1 MAMERAR
8 TGQER
13 EVAMKE
19 IQGGKAHATRQRVPA
34 GRVLDEVP
42 KALYVLAHVM
52 FLAIGIWLWAW
63 AAQHALPY
71 LGALALYVIS
81 QVGFLAY
88 FANVITMKTAVLV
101 EQMAVVAMLILIILL
116 AT

>member
-1 MAMERAR
+1 MAMEPD
-8 TGQER
+8 QEK
-13 EVAMKE
+13 EVAVKDIHE
-19 IQGGKAHATRQRVPA
+19 GQALPTRQRVPA
-34 GRVLDEVP
+34 GGVLDEVP

-52 FLAIGIWLWAW
+52 FLGIGIWLWI
-63 AAQHALPY
+63 AARQNALPY
-71 LGALALYVIS
+71 SGALVLYVIS

-101 EQMAVVAMLILIILL
+101 EQMAVAVMLILIILQ

>member
-1 MAMERAR
+1 MNEIRG
-8 TGQER
+8 GQ
-13 EVAMKE
+13 AL
-19 IQGGKAHATRQRVPA
+19 ATQQRVPA
-34 GRVLDEVP
+34 GRALDDVP
-42 KALYVLAHVM
+42 KTLYVLAHVM
-52 FLAIGIWLWAW
+52 FLVIGIWLWVR

-71 LGALALYVIS
+71 SGAMALYVIS

-88 FANVITMKTAVLV
+88 FANVITMKAAVLL

>member
-1 MAMERAR
+1 MAMERPR
-8 TGQER
+8 TGQEK
-13 EVAMKE
+13 EEAMKE
-19 IQGGKAHATRQRVPA
+19 IHGGQALATRQRVPA
-34 GRVLDEVP
+34 GGVLDEVP
-42 KALYVLAHVM
+42 KALYVFAHVV
-52 FLAIGIWLWAW
+52 FLAIGIWLWAR

-71 LGALALYVIS
+71 SGALALYVIS

-88 FANVITMKTAVLV
+88 FANVITMKTAVLI

>member
-1 MAMERAR
+1 
-8 TGQER
+8 
-13 EVAMKE
+13 MKE
-19 IQGGKAHATRQRVPA
+19 THEGQTTATRQRLPA
-34 GRVLDEVP
+34 GRALDDVP

-52 FLAIGIWLWAW
+52 FLAVGIWLWAR

-71 LGALALYVIS
+71 SGALVLYVIS

-88 FANVITMKTAVLV
+88 FTNVITMKTAVLI
-101 EQMAVVAMLILIILL
+101 EQMAVVAMLLLIVLL

>member
-1 MAMERAR
+1 MKEVH
-8 TGQER
+8 TGQ
-13 EVAMKE
+13 AL
-19 IQGGKAHATRQRVPA
+19 ATRQRVPA

-52 FLAIGIWLWAW
+52 FLAIGIWLWAR
-63 AAQHALPY
+63 AAQHTLPY
-71 LGALALYVIS
+71 SGALALYVIS

-101 EQMAVVAMLILIILL
+101 EQMAVVATLILIILL

>member
-1 MAMERAR
+1 MAMERD
-8 TGQER
+8 QEK

-19 IQGGKAHATRQRVPA
+19 IQVGEAPPTRQRVPA
-34 GRVLDEVP
+34 GRVLDDVP
-42 KALYVLAHVM
+42 RALYVIAHVM
-52 FLAIGIWLWAW
+52 FLGIGIWLWV
-63 AAQHALPY
+63 AARQNALPY
-71 LGALALYVIS
+71 SGALALYVIS

-101 EQMAVVAMLILIILL
+101 EQLAVAAMLILIVLQ

>member
-1 MAMERAR
+1 
-8 TGQER
+8 
-13 EVAMKE
+13 MKE
-19 IQGGKAHATRQRVPA
+19 IHTGQALATRERVPA
-34 GRVLDEVP
+34 GKALDDVP

-52 FLAIGIWLWAW
+52 FLAVGIWLWAR
-63 AAQHALPY
+63 ATQHALPY
-71 LGALALYVIS
+71 SGALALYVIS

-88 FANVITMKTAVLV
+88 FANVITMKTAVLL

>member
-1 MAMERAR
+1 
-8 TGQER
+8 
-13 EVAMKE
+13 MKE
-19 IQGGKAHATRQRVPA
+19 IHGEQPLATRQRVPA
-34 GRVLDEVP
+34 GRVLDDVP

-52 FLAIGIWLWAW
+52 FLAIGIWLWAR

-71 LGALALYVIS
+71 SGALALYVIS

>member
-1 MAMERAR
+1 
-8 TGQER
+8 
-13 EVAMKE
+13 MKE
-19 IQGGKAHATRQRVPA
+19 IHGGQALTTRQRVPA
-34 GRVLDEVP
+34 GRVLDDVP

-52 FLAIGIWLWAW
+52 FLAIGIWLWAR

-71 LGALALYVIS
+71 SGPLALYVIS